1 MNWAERHPMAMIAVG
16 VAGISVSA
24 ILVRYSQAP
33 SVVTAAWRL
42 LWTVGLMSPVMLGKR
57 KEREELSSS
66 MTSIEYHSRP
76 GSDGQLLTKL

>member
-33 SVVTAAWRL
+33 SVVTAAFSF
-42 LWTVGLMSPVMLGKR
+42 MSLTLSPAQQTEHVMSAYTEGKMANST
-57 KEREELSSS
+57 EPSS
-66 MTSIEYHSRP
+66 
-76 GSDGQLLTKL
+76 GSLQGGRAVP